1 MIAFIA
7 GLVVG
12 ANLGVFVMA
21 AMQVAQTYDDKT
33 MNYKGWK

>member
-12 ANLGVFVMA
+12 ANLGLLVMA
-21 AMQVAQTYDDKT
+21 VMQVSSLGDEK
-33 MNYKGWK
+33 

>member
-21 AMQVAQTYDDKT
+21 AMQVA
-33 MNYKGWK
+33 GPVE

>member
-12 ANLGVFVMA
+12 ANLGLLVMA
-21 AMQVAQTYDDKT
+21 VMQVSGAAE
-33 MNYKGWK
+33 